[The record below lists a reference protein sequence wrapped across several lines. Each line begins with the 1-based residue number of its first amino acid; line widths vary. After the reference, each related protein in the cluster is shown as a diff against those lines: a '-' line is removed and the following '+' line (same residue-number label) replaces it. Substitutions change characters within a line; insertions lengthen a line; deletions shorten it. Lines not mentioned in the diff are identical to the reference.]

1 MPKDSINTKRIS
13 LAKDN
18 NLGGN
23 ASPNFLGYRGGDH
36 ANQTDEFVDMYID
49 HYVPSMLI
57 SPANSSD
64 KILLY
69 FHANAEDIGQA
80 YMFCSQMKKKL
91 NMFILLVEYRGYGIY
106 DGESSQDS
114 IFDDSQ
120 HVWNY

>member
-1 MPKDSINTKRIS
+1 MNSNYPEYTELSNPQNNYQTLPKDSINTKRIS

-91 NMFILLVEYRGYGIY
+91 NVIV
-106 DGESSQDS
+106 SQ
-114 IFDDSQ
+114 
-120 HVWNY
+120 